1 MLQWVYLDGSLW
13 KLNRLSSQWNRVFS
27 IMCFP
32 KELSIFYPW
41 VESVYWLLA
50 TIKELLEAEAS
61 KKFTKSS
68 RVGSKAYI
76 V

>member
-1 MLQWVYLDGSLW
+1 
-13 KLNRLSSQWNRVFS
+13 VFS